1 MVMSEDRQFFS
12 LQQVVQSIKKTIDER
27 YQRTY
32 WVKAEMHKL
41 NRYPSGHAFP
51 ELVEKVEGKIVAQIN
66 GSIWKTNLDRI
77 NQQFVSVVKEPLKEG
92 TILLLHVKIVFSEL
106 YGLSLQILDIDPQFS
121 LGALQREREETLK
134 RLHKENI
141 LNLNQQLP
149 FPLLPKRIA
158 IISAE
163 SSKGLSDF
171 MQVLNEN
178 KWGYQF
184 FTFLFPA
191 YLQGDPAVPS
201 ILEELDKIERIK
213 HHFDAVV
220 IVRGGGGEVGLA
232 CYNNYDLCRRIATF
246 PLPVLTGIGH
256 STNMTVAELVA
267 FRNAITPTELADF
280 FIQCFHEAFLPVL
293 EAEKLIVSHSKQLL
307 ERTNQSLIAEVKQ
320 FNSSS
325 RLFVER
331 QQYQLQTVRQR
342 AKQSA
347 KDIVLSKQ
355 QLINYQSTFLHHY
368 SKQLLREFREKL
380 NYKTEEL
387 LLNKKQFFDLHNQ
400 QLEQK
405 SSLIRILDP
414 KNVLKRGYSIAT
426 FNGKTIGSENLPKIG
441 DRVAIETY
449 DTTIESTV
457 NQINTNEKN

>member
-149 FPLLPKRIA
+149 FPILPKRIA

-184 FTFLFPA
+184 FTF
-191 YLQGDPAVPS
+191 
-201 ILEELDKIERIK
+201 
-213 HHFDAVV
+213 
-220 IVRGGGGEVGLA
+220 
-232 CYNNYDLCRRIATF
+232 
-246 PLPVLTGIGH
+246 
-256 STNMTVAELVA
+256 
-267 FRNAITPTELADF
+267 F
-280 FIQCFHEAFLPVL
+280 FIF
-293 EAEKLIVSHSKQLL
+293 
-307 ERTNQSLIAEVKQ
+307 
-320 FNSSS
+320 
-325 RLFVER
+325 
-331 QQYQLQTVRQR
+331 
-342 AKQSA
+342 
-347 KDIVLSKQ
+347 
-355 QLINYQSTFLHHY
+355 
-368 SKQLLREFREKL
+368 
-380 NYKTEEL
+380 
-387 LLNKKQFFDLHNQ
+387 
-400 QLEQK
+400 
-405 SSLIRILDP
+405 
-414 KNVLKRGYSIAT
+414 
-426 FNGKTIGSENLPKIG
+426 
-441 DRVAIETY
+441 
-449 DTTIESTV
+449 
-457 NQINTNEKN
+457 